1 MDVVKALG
9 ELYQEK
15 KRLDLAI
22 GKLEARQRGQ
32 IRKGD
37 SPQLQRGRKSMSV
50 EERRAVSQRMADY
63 WAARKARGCSEDQ
76 VDHNLESASEPEQD
90 QDSSAA

>member
-22 GKLEARQRGQ
+22 GKLEAQQRGQ
-32 IRKGD
+32 ITQVDGR
-37 SPQLQRGRKSMSV
+37 QIQRGRKSMSV

-63 WAARKARGCSEDQ
+63 WAARKAVGGSEAHIED
-76 VDHNLESASEPEQD
+76 NLETASQPERD
-90 QDSSAA
+90 QATA

>member
-22 GKLEARQRGQ
+22 GNLEAKQRGQ
-32 IRKGD
+32 TTQVDGPRI
-37 SPQLQRGRKSMSV
+37 QRGRKSMSV

-63 WAARKARGCSEDQ
+63 WAARKAAGGSEFQND
-76 VDHNLESASEPEQD
+76 NLESASEPEQD
-90 QDSSAA
+90 QASV

>member
-22 GKLEARQRGQ
+22 GKLEAKQREQ
-32 IRKGD
+32 ITQGD
-37 SPQLQRGRKSMSV
+37 SPQPQRGRKSMSV
-50 EERRAVSQRMADY
+50 EERRAVSQRMANY
-63 WAARKARGCSEDQ
+63 WAARKAVG
-76 VDHNLESASEPEQD
+76 SASEPERD
-90 QDSSAA
+90 QANA

>member
-22 GKLEARQRGQ
+22 GKLEAKQSQ
-32 IRKGD
+32 ITQGD

-63 WAARKARGCSEDQ
+63 WAARKARGGSEDQ

-90 QDSSAA
+90 QATA

>member
-22 GKLEARQRGQ
+22 GKLEVKQRGRITQ
-32 IRKGD
+32 VDGPRI
-37 SPQLQRGRKSMSV
+37 QRGRKSMSI

-63 WAARKARGCSEDQ
+63 WAARKAVTGSGFQND
-76 VDHNLESASEPEQD
+76 NPESVSEPKQD
-90 QDSSAA
+90 QATA

>member
-22 GKLEARQRGQ
+22 AKLEAKQRAQ
-32 IRKGD
+32 ITQGD
-37 SPQLQRGRKSMSV
+37 SPKLQRGRKSMSV
-50 EERRAVSQRMADY
+50 EERQAVSQRMADY
-63 WAARKARGCSEDQ
+63 WAARKAVGGSQAQID
-76 VDHNLESASEPEQD
+76 DNLESAAQPERD
-90 QDSSAA
+90 QASA

>member
-22 GKLEARQRGQ
+22 GKLEAKQRDQ
-32 IRKGD
+32 ITQGD

-63 WAARKARGCSEDQ
+63 WAARKAGGGGSEDQ

-90 QDSSAA
+90 QATA